1 LQGLH
6 RPGVERQALCLA
18 VKAGRSTAIGLNRAP
33 SHHHNRTVDL
43 PRYDP
48 QLATE
53 PLTDAELDALDAML
67 LALPT
72 DNPMNVEALD
82 GYLTALLVGP
92 RSATTLPGAA
102 WMPVVWGGDGA
113 TLPAPFSSQKQRK
126 RAAQLVLRHLHT
138 IDEALHKA
146 PARWEPVFSVAEA
159 GEQELADAEDWCIGF
174 LQATELAPE
183 AWGALFE
190 DPRLAP
196 LLAPIA
202 LLGGDESLLSPE
214 DAARLADPE
223 QRDALSRA
231 VVDAVLALLAPR

>member
-1 LQGLH
+1 
-6 RPGVERQALCLA
+6 
-18 VKAGRSTAIGLNRAP
+18 
-33 SHHHNRTVDL
+33 VDL

-53 PLTDAELDALDAML
+53 PLSDTELDALDALL

-92 RSATTLPGAA
+92 RSAASLPGSE
-102 WMPVVWGGDGA
+102 WMPVVWGGDGTSA
-113 TLPAPFSSQKQRK
+113 PAPFSSQKQRK
-126 RAAQLVLRHLHT
+126 RTAQLVLRHLHT

-146 PARWEPVFSVAEA
+146 PARWEPVFSLADT
-159 GEQELADAEDWCIGF
+159 GQQELADAEDWCIGF
-174 LQATELAPE
+174 LHATELAPD

-196 LLAPIA
+196 LLAPIV
-202 LLGGDESLLSPE
+202 LLGGDESLLSPA
-214 DAARLADPE
+214 DAARVADPAE
-223 QRDALSRA
+223 RDALSRA
-231 VVDAVLALLAPR
+231 AVDAVLALLAPR

>member
-1 LQGLH
+1 MH
-6 RPGVERQALCLA
+6 D
-18 VKAGRSTAIGLNRAP
+18 
-33 SHHHNRTVDL
+33 HNSRVDL

-48 QLATE
+48 LLATE
-53 PLTDAELDALDAML
+53 PLSDAELDALDALL

-92 RSATTLPGAA
+92 RSAAHLPGSD
-102 WMPVVWGGDGA
+102 WMPVVWGGDA
-113 TLPAPFSSQKQRK
+113 NPPPAPFASQKQRK
-126 RAAQLVLRHLHT
+126 RTAQLVLRHLHT

-146 PARWEPVFSVAEA
+146 PARWEPVFSLAEA

-202 LLGGDESLLSPE
+202 LLGGDEGLLSPE
-214 DAARLADPE
+214 ETARLSDPAE
-223 QRDALSRA
+223 RDALSRA
-231 VVDAVLALLAPR
+231 VVDAVLALLARS